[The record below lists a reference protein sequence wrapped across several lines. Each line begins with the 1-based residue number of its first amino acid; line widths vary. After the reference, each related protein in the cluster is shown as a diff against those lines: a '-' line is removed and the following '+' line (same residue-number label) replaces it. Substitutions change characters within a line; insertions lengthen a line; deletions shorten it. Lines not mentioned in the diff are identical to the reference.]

1 MEVVNY
7 SMLGAE
13 ERIVAQNNLRNRTE
27 YLAMSLDSTSEDVR
41 LQVEDTFCL
50 PESSTFIKTTFD
62 GYNEEGLPSVLVG
75 VNVNM
80 RKPDIWLRVSVP
92 ANIDFS
98 FVGSLSMRYMD
109 GLVKVEI
116 GCAEDVPSE
125 KIEELTHRLEW
136 NMERIG
142 KHAEFHAQAAMNEY
156 FSNEVTH
163 KYLMDNDLEVY
174 EDGIIAEE
182 EI

>member
-13 ERIVAQNNLRNRTE
+13 ERIVAQNNFRNRTE

-50 PESSTFIKTTFD
+50 PERAAFIKTVFD
-62 GYNEEGLPSVLVG
+62 GYNEEGLPNVLVG
-75 VNVNM
+75 VNINM
-80 RKPDIWLRVSVP
+80 ANAKNWLRVSVP

-98 FVGSLSMRYMD
+98 FVESLSMRYMD
-109 GLVKVEI
+109 GMVKIDI
-116 GCAEDVPSE
+116 GCAEDVPAE
-125 KIEELTHRLEW
+125 KIAELTHRLEW

-163 KYLMDNDLEVY
+163 KYLLDNDLETY

>member
-13 ERIVAQNNLRNRTE
+13 ERTIAQNNLRNRTE
-27 YLAMSLDSTSEDVR
+27 YLVMSLDSANEDVR

-50 PESSTFIKTTFD
+50 PERAAFIKTMFD
-62 GYNEEGLPSVLVG
+62 GYNEEGIPNVLVG

-80 RKPDIWLRVSVP
+80 RNPDVWLRVSVP

-98 FVGSLSMRYMD
+98 FVESLSMRYMD
-109 GLVKVEI
+109 GMVKIEI
-116 GCAEDVPSE
+116 GCIEDVPAE
-125 KIEELTHRLEW
+125 KIAELIHRLEW

-142 KHAEFHAQAAMNEY
+142 KHAEFQAQAAMNEY
-156 FSNEVTH
+156 FSNEVMH

>member
-7 SMLGAE
+7 SMLSTE
-13 ERIVAQNNLRNRTE
+13 ERIIAQNNLRNRTE
-27 YLAMSLDSTSEDVR
+27 YLAMSLDSTNEDVR

-50 PESSTFIKTTFD
+50 PERAAFIKTMFD
-62 GYNEEGLPSVLVG
+62 GYNEEGLPNVLVG
-75 VNVNM
+75 VNINM
-80 RKPDIWLRVSVP
+80 ANAKNWLRVSVP

-98 FVGSLSMRYMD
+98 FVESLSMRYMD
-109 GLVKVEI
+109 GMVKIEI
-116 GCAEDVPSE
+116 GCAEGVPSE
-125 KIEELTHRLEW
+125 KIAELTHRLEW

-142 KHAEFHAQAAMNEY
+142 KHAEFHAQAAINEY
-156 FSNEVTH
+156 FSSGMTH
-163 KYLMDNDLEVY
+163 KYLMDNDLETY